1 MQFKLSDTDRYWWPV
16 IVRIPDPQ
24 NPGRIL
30 EQTFQAEFEP
40 LSPEAE
46 SEAAEVA
53 AGLNSLR
60 EILDHSIAQ
69 AARVVKNWDGV
80 VDGEKNPVPFSP
92 DKLRL
97 ALGKTWFRIGVNEA
111 YQQSLKGEAARL
123 GN

>member
-1 MQFKLSDTDRYWWPV
+1 MKFILSPTDRYWWPV

-24 NPGRIL
+24 NPGQIL
-30 EQTFQAEFEP
+30 EQTFKAEFEP
-40 LSPEAE
+40 LTPEEE
-46 SEAAEVA
+46 SRAAEVA
-53 AGLNSLR
+53 AGLNSMR

-80 VDGEKNPVPFSP
+80 VDELANPVPFSP
-92 DKLRL
+92 EMLRL